1 MSNHEEEDQNPSE
14 GSPDSP
20 DSNGAPDTQKP
31 KPDFL
36 KNAKEAKGAAA
47 ELEKA
52 SGFVAERVRSRANGM
67 RADWEGHQMEG
78 LRMNFNADHY
88 MNAHSL
94 GVALLKLST
103 GSIPI
108 LEKTINAGFRVVR
121 SSDKDFG
128 DALMVLD
135 IYLSIATQSVPG
147 VSLASAEKAQTEI
160 SKVVGDMGDKA
171 AFLGILGLFYP
182 PLLGFEAVA
191 GALKGTQMLIE
202 DPLNNAIRRVRQE
215 MNAQNEAG
223 AVNAELRQAHLR
235 TAENTPPDVVA
246 EPVKKA
252 A

>member
-1 MSNHEEEDQNPSE
+1 MSNHTEEDQNPSE

-20 DSNGAPDTQKP
+20 DSNGAPETKKP

-47 ELEKA
+47 ELERA

-78 LRMNFNADHY
+78 LRMRFNPEGY
-88 MNAHSL
+88 MNSHSL
-94 GVALLKLST
+94 EAALISLAVLSPAVI
-103 GSIPI
+103 G
-108 LEKTINAGFRVVR
+108 KMMNAGFRLIR
-121 SSDKDFG
+121 NSDEDFG
-128 DALMVLD
+128 DGLMVLD
-135 IYLSIATQSVPG
+135 MYLSIATQSVPG
-147 VSLASAEKAQTEI
+147 VSLAAAERARTEI
-160 SKVVGDMGDKA
+160 SNVVGRMA
-171 AFLGILGLFYP
+171 AQTAFLGTLGLFYP
-182 PLLGFEAVA
+182 PLVGLEAVA
-191 GALKGTQMLIE
+191 GVLQGTQMLIE
-202 DPLNNAIRRVRQE
+202 DPLNHAIRRVRQE

-223 AVNAELRQAHLR
+223 AVNAELRQAHLE